1 MKLLEPLSLFYVF
14 LIHATVMVVVPGGT
28 HVKRRSR
35 LTTCGRHKNPAPSLT
50 DMAALEIPF
59 LQKSARLMISRKIC
73 KLEQIERWCW

>member
-1 MKLLEPLSLFYVF
+1 MKLLEPLSLFYIF

-28 HVKRRSR
+28 CVKRRNSRGGSR

-59 LQKSARLMISRKIC
+59 LQNQRAS
-73 KLEQIERWCW
+73 